1 MPVLLVLGRQ
11 GIPAG
16 LSQTFVKRYQWLFG
30 IVPAGG
36 FFPYFHGPLDK
47 AVHFFSS
54 PPAAGAE
61 EVCDRRGIFFEM
73 RKVKKHEEIVDLAD
87 GSGHELVPTDRL
99 RQPS

>member
-30 IVPAGG
+30 IVPGAS
-36 FFPYFHGPLDK
+36 FRIFHGPLDK

-54 PPAAGAE
+54 PQAAGAE

-87 GSGHELVPTDRL
+87 GSGHDSVPGRL
-99 RQPS
+99 RRHPR

>member
-36 FFPYFHGPLDK
+36 FFPYFPWT
-47 AVHFFSS
+47 A
-54 PPAAGAE
+54 
-61 EVCDRRGIFFEM
+61 
-73 RKVKKHEEIVDLAD
+73 
-87 GSGHELVPTDRL
+87 
-99 RQPS
+99 